1 MGLSKSTVATIWKN
15 KETILK
21 TFESGQHSN
30 VKKIKKPNNYE
41 VDQRLLKW
49 FSQQR
54 NNNAIVSGAILQSK
68 AEDFASKV
76 SGNQEP
82 KFNRSWIERFKRRHN
97 ITSGRIAGE
106 STSVDMNIVDD
117 WLQNKWPIIRSNF
130 KDEDIFNGDETGLFF
145 KLTPDR
151 TLKFKGQTCEGGK
164 LSKERI
170 TIFVVANL
178 TGSEKRKL
186 LVIGKSKN
194 PRYFKNIVQL
204 PVTYKSNKRA
214 WMNSEIFINALRE
227 WDEELRRK
235 KRKIILLVDNCPA
248 HPDVKNLMWITLVFM
263 PPNTSSKLQPMDQGV
278 IHSLKSH
285 YRRLL
290 LSEMISCMDSGKE
303 KFIITLLDAIRFIH
317 MAWQKVSKQTIR
329 NCFRH
334 AGFLENEN
342 FDSDDDLPLVE
353 WLKKNQCKNK
363 TDIQEDFLQTNNDF
377 HEFVHVDDNLVSV
390 EFLDDNAI
398 IASVSSASD
407 TYDDDEEDEDAA
419 YENNEIISVPT
430 TTEALRYVSSIR
442 QFLQSRNT
450 PQNVLDG
457 IAHIRDISNRDN
469 RFSRLVKLKR
479 REILFRSKSLR
490 LQVTALLAQ
499 KLAQV

>member
-1 MGLSKSTVATIWKN
+1 MFAYNEPAYNELIYEVRTQVHLNKNFTVITNLTRDFTEIPKKKSKQFSGKVQNRLKQIADTNDTVVPRHAKRSEICSEMGLSKSTVATIWKN

-49 FSQQR
+49 FSQQK

-194 PRYFKNIVQL
+194 PRCFKNIVQL

-290 LSEMISCMDSGKE
+290 LSEMISCMDS
-303 KFIITLLDAIRFIH
+303 
-317 MAWQKVSKQTIR
+317 
-329 NCFRH
+329 
-334 AGFLENEN
+334 
-342 FDSDDDLPLVE
+342 
-353 WLKKNQCKNK
+353 
-363 TDIQEDFLQTNNDF
+363 
-377 HEFVHVDDNLVSV
+377 
-390 EFLDDNAI
+390 DDNAI

-457 IAHIRDISNRDN
+457 IAHVESHINEIHFTTIKQTKISDFFLSN
-469 RFSRLVKLKR
+469 S
-479 REILFRSKSLR
+479 
-490 LQVTALLAQ
+490 
-499 KLAQV
+499 

>member
-194 PRYFKNIVQL
+194 PRCFKNIVQL

-290 LSEMISCMDSGKE
+290 LSEMISCMDS
-303 KFIITLLDAIRFIH
+303 
-317 MAWQKVSKQTIR
+317 
-329 NCFRH
+329 
-334 AGFLENEN
+334 
-342 FDSDDDLPLVE
+342 
-353 WLKKNQCKNK
+353 
-363 TDIQEDFLQTNNDF
+363 
-377 HEFVHVDDNLVSV
+377 
-390 EFLDDNAI
+390 DDNAI

-450 PQNVLDG
+450 SQNVLDG
-457 IAHIRDISNRDN
+457 IAHVELHINEIHFTTIKQTKISDFFLSN
-469 RFSRLVKLKR
+469 S
-479 REILFRSKSLR
+479 
-490 LQVTALLAQ
+490 
-499 KLAQV
+499 